1 MHGFYYFI
9 LDLNWLSKIA
19 NTLRSVFS
27 VVLSMWCIST
37 RSRQLFVVRCCS
49 IYTIYWVY
57 PFSTDLVYICTV
69 KHTVQDKRKAGIL
82 LTYLT
87 PQHSVNV
94 CQSQVRRLLF
104 NGCLCCCITY
114 LCIVLFFKLKW
125 TSHWFTFVVLE
136 VLCIW
141 VCGKGFDYCR
151 RPYCVM
157 YVMYINNY
165 STHVHLPFYI
175 L

>member
-49 IYTIYWVY
+49 IYTIYWVN

-82 LTYLT
+82 LTYKT

-104 NGCLCCCITY
+104 NGC
-114 LCIVLFFKLKW
+114 
-125 TSHWFTFVVLE
+125 H
-136 VLCIW
+136 IW

-151 RPYCVM
+151 KKLTVSC
-157 YVMYINNY
+157 ILI
-165 STHVHLPFYI
+165 TILHLPFYI